1 MAVHVNDGVFHLQN
15 AHCSLE
21 VSAGLFILC
30 SPGDRE
36 GKGADSSPLS
46 QKRLLLAALFYFT
59 PCLLELSSGR
69 VAVLNG

>member
-15 AHCSLE
+15 ARCSLE

-36 GKGADSSPLS
+36 GRG
-46 QKRLLLAALFYFT
+46 
-59 PCLLELSSGR
+59 
-69 VAVLNG
+69 